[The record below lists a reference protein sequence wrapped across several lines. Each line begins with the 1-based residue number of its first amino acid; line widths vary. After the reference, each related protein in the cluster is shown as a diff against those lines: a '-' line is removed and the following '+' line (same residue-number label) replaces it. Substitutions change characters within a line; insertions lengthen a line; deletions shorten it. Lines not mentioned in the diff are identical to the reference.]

1 MRTLV
6 LSLLVPWTA
15 LEASV
20 TASDSEARWREAE
33 AQGMHAQQAVA
44 FSRRYAHGWLA
55 HADPRTGLLPR
66 TVTGH
71 EYWNA
76 QDCAADNFPFIVL
89 TAHVLDDYYLKL
101 AASTML
107 ETERRL
113 TIRVDGLPDTY
124 DFQKQGF
131 RDADIDWSAILFGAS
146 EYVKDGLMPI
156 TEWMGPT
163 PWEERMIELL
173 EGIWK
178 HAEAASPAGPVP
190 TNNLEVHGELLQS
203 MSRMYWRT
211 GDERFKTWCFRLADL
226 YLLHNPLLDHPQI
239 RLRDHGCEVISG
251 LSEAYLIAAREDPAR
266 HARYRQPL
274 HEILDDILLHAVNP
288 DGMMPNTYRPRTA
301 EGRDAGISDG
311 WGYVYNAYLTV
322 AAIDGVPRYQDAVRH
337 ALEDIHKYLDA
348 DWERGGADGYADSV
362 EGALNL
368 LNRIPVASA
377 FAWADQSIRK
387 IWEKQRDDGIIE
399 GWYGDGNSA
408 RTSLMYALWKTQ
420 GVAPAPWRDDLRAG
434 AILGDDGT
442 LHLELHSRG
451 QWSGVLRFDR
461 PRHRDWFRLPL
472 DYPRI
477 NQFPEWFTV
486 KDEVRYRIQLDNEA
500 PLSVSG
506 EKLRAWPLRLKPNQT
521 VRLLVSREHPE

>member
-1 MRTLV
+1 MRKPVFLIGCTIAV
-6 LSLLVPWTA
+6 GMAVIA
-15 LEASV
+15 AEA
-20 TASDSEARWREAE
+20 EAIWREA
-33 AQGMHAQQAVA
+33 AARGSDAQQAVA

-66 TVTGH
+66 TVNGA

-89 TAHVLDDYYLKL
+89 TAHVLDDFYLKL
-101 AASTML
+101 AASTLL

-113 TIRVDGLPDTY
+113 TTRVDGLPDTY

-131 RDADIDWSAILFGAS
+131 REAEINMNAILFGAS

-156 TEWMGPT
+156 TEWMGPS
-163 PWEERMIELL
+163 PWEERLLELL
-173 EGIWK
+173 EGIWR
-178 HAEAASPAGPVP
+178 HAELASAAGPVP
-190 TNNLEVHGELLQS
+190 TDNLEVHGELLQS

-211 GDERFKTWCFRLADL
+211 GDARFKTWCFRLADL

-251 LSEAYLIAAREDPAR
+251 LSEAYLIAAREDTAR
-266 HARYRQPL
+266 HAQYRKPL
-274 HEILDDILLHAVNP
+274 HGILDDILEHAVNEH
-288 DGMMPNTYRPRTA
+288 GMMPNTYRPRTV
-301 EGRDAGISDG
+301 EGRDTGISDG

-322 AAIDGVPRYQDAVRH
+322 AEIDDVPSYRDAVRH
-337 ALEDIHKYLDA
+337 ALENLHLYLDA

-368 LNRIPVASA
+368 LNRMPVASA
-377 FAWADQSIRK
+377 FEWADQSIRK

-420 GVAPAPWRDDLRAG
+420 GVAPAPWRDDMRAG
-434 AILGDDGT
+434 AVLGADGA

-486 KDEVRYRIQLDNEA
+486 KAELRYRIRVDDESALT
-500 PLSVSG
+500 VSG
-506 EKLRAWPLRLKPNQT
+506 QDLHAFPIRLKPNQT
-521 VRLLVSREHPE
+521 VRIRVCRADSE